1 MMPGQQPVIAV
12 IDDYEGRVA
21 SLAAFAQLRQALPG
35 ADIRVIR
42 AQPLDAAA
50 VESLRDVEYLVLI
63 RERSRVTE
71 SLLER
76 LPALKALVQT
86 GTAGDPATS
95 HIDLAACARRG
106 VQVLQGRESDG
117 HSAAELAWTLILSSR
132 RQLVP
137 YVQSFQAGHWQRGN
151 PAGTL
156 ARSLRGDTLGI
167 LGYGRIG
174 QLLGRYARA
183 FEMKVLV
190 WGTENSRQ
198 AAQRDGAVF
207 AESRDA
213 LFAHSDILSL
223 QLRLNAATRH
233 SVRAED
239 LALMKPGSLLVN
251 TARPGLIA
259 PGVLEAAL
267 QAGRP
272 GAAAIDVH
280 DSEPVLA
287 PTGASRLP
295 NCLATPHIGY
305 VEAGSYEILFGAA
318 FRVLQEHLAASAE

>member
-1 MMPGQQPVIAV
+1 MPDANPVIAV
-12 IDDYEGRVA
+12 IDDYERRVA
-21 SLAAFAQLRQALPG
+21 SLEAFAQLRRALPG
-35 ADIRVIR
+35 AEIRVVH

-50 VESLRDVEYLVLI
+50 MESLRDVEYLVLI
-63 RERSRVTE
+63 RERSRISE
-71 SLLER
+71 SFLDR

-106 VQVLQGRESDG
+106 VEVLQGRASDG
-117 HSAAELAWTLILSSR
+117 HSAAELAWALILASR

-137 YVQSFQAGHWQRGN
+137 YAQSLQAGNWQRGN
-151 PAGTL
+151 SAGSL

-183 FEMKVLV
+183 FEMNVLV

-207 AESRDA
+207 AESREA
-213 LFAHSDILSL
+213 LFALSDVLTL
-223 QLRLNAATRH
+223 QLRLNAATLH
-233 SVRAED
+233 SVTARD
-239 LALMKPGSLLVN
+239 LASMKPGSLLVN

-259 PGVLEAAL
+259 PGALEAAL
-267 QAGRP
+267 QKGRP

-287 PTGASRLP
+287 PPALIRHP

-318 FRVLQEHLAASAE
+318 FRVLQEHLLAPGG

>member
-1 MMPGQQPVIAV
+1 MMPGTNPVIAV
-12 IDDYEGRVA
+12 VDDYENRVP

-35 ADIRVIR
+35 ADLRVIA

-50 VESLRDVEYLVLI
+50 MESLRDVEYLVLI

-71 SLLER
+71 ALLDR

-106 VQVLQGRESDG
+106 IEVLQGRESDG
-117 HSAAELAWTLILSSR
+117 HSAAELAWTLILASR
-132 RQLVP
+132 RQLLP
-137 YVQSFQAGHWQRGN
+137 YAQSLQAGTWQRGN
-151 PAGTL
+151 GAPAL
-156 ARSLRGDTLGI
+156 ARSLRGDTMGI

-174 QLLGRYARA
+174 QLLGRYGQA
-183 FEMKVLV
+183 FGMQVLV

-198 AAQRDGAVF
+198 AAQRDGVAF
-207 AESRDA
+207 ADSRAA
-213 LFAHSDILSL
+213 LFAQSDVLTL

-239 LALMKPGSLLVN
+239 LALMKPDSLLVN

-280 DSEPVLA
+280 GSEPVLA
-287 PTGASRLP
+287 PTALTRLP

-305 VEAGSYEILFGAA
+305 VEASSYEILFGAA
-318 FRVLQEHLAASAE
+318 FRVLREHLGMSPG